1 MIRRTA
7 IVMLAL
13 ALLTVG
19 GAGAAPDFASFQVQP
34 FQPPKP
40 APAFALPSLDGRTVR
55 LEDLQGKLVPI
66 FSGPLGDPIAGR
78 SYLPS
83 IGCTESS
90 RARAWRSCW

>member
-19 GAGAAPDFASFQVQP
+19 GAGAAPDF
-34 FQPPKP
+34 
-40 APAFALPSLDGRTVR
+40 
-55 LEDLQGKLVPI
+55 EDLQGKLVPI

-90 RARAWRSCW
+90 RARASRSCW